1 VDTGSKKERSIVC
14 ADWKSPDDRPRT
26 IDRAAMRLMLLRHA
40 KAEKAEPGMDDH
52 ARRLNSRGQSDAAA
66 IGAYMARHDLS
77 PDRVIVSTSQRTR
90 ETWEHLAAELGAAVP
105 ATFERALYNAGARA
119 ILAVV
124 QRADPKVRK
133 LMVIGH
139 NPGVHDLARF
149 LIASGD
155 VEAREQLNEG
165 LPTSGLALIDFTTS
179 DWRKLHAHGGRLDR
193 FVTPGLLAA
202 ADRV

>member
-1 VDTGSKKERSIVC
+1 
-14 ADWKSPDDRPRT
+14 
-26 IDRAAMRLMLLRHA
+26 MRLMLLRHA
-40 KAEKAEPGMDDH
+40 KAEKAEPGMEDH
-52 ARRLNSRGQSDAAA
+52 ARQLNSRGQSNAAA
-66 IGAYMARHDLS
+66 IGAYMARHDLI
-77 PDRVIVSTSQRTR
+77 PDRVVVSTSQRTR
-90 ETWEHLAAELGAAVP
+90 ETWEYLAAELGAAVP
-105 ATFERALYNAGARA
+105 TTFERALYNAGAQT

-124 QRADPKVRK
+124 QRSDPKVRK

-139 NPGVHDLARF
+139 NPGVHDIARF

-179 DWRKLHAHGGRLDR
+179 DWRKLHAHGGRLER
-193 FVTPGLLAA
+193 FVTPRSLAA